1 MLPMRFGAL
10 HSHQWEVRSRMR
22 RMPAALRVLR
32 LHRLA
37 FGITALTVIVTAGS
51 TAASAAFAAEA
62 ANVANREALT
72 ANPGSTIM
80 VTSPQFLS
88 GAQAAALTRS
98 VADSAPGL
106 PMTFTNAAR
115 SDLLN
120 LGYQHGGSQAQTSL
134 LALQGFRQHAQL
146 ASGSWPGP
154 SASGTVPACL
164 PVATAHQ
171 LGVGP
176 GDVITTR
183 DANSG
188 TIVRVRVSCTYTE
201 RRPGSDYWQIDPAGA
216 GTVSRLSGFTTY
228 SPLVTSWPATGWP
241 TAPAGQSWLAIP
253 NFAAM
258 TAGNLAG
265 LSQSLGASL
274 GGLTNSANSDL
285 QVSTN
290 LPALLSDQAV
300 ALEVARSQLLIGQ
313 LILLVIAGATL
324 AVVVQLLASQRAG
337 EPSLLQARGAT
348 RRQLARRGATEAAL
362 VAIPAAVVGPFL
374 GISIVPLVS
383 RLHLAGTGELRLPAS
398 SPLTAW
404 LAGIAVAAGCALIIA
419 LPWLRRPESPIS
431 QRAAKG
437 RPRSV
442 RTVLSAGVDLA
453 LVLLAILA
461 GWQLA
466 HFAAPVSTGVSGA
479 IGVDPVLAAAPVLA
493 LAAGTLIMLRLL
505 PLLIRLTD
513 TLAARGR
520 GITVPAAAWM
530 VGRRALRQAGPA
542 LLAVLAVA
550 TCVISLAE
558 VSSWQRSIRDQAAF
572 AVGADARIVLPS
584 AAPLSIGQV
593 GNITSARGVLTAT
606 PVIRTTA
613 TLVNGDGVTVL
624 GLNGP
629 QAQRVVPLR
638 KDLAIYP
645 AGDPFGPISGSPGL
659 AGEALPGRPTVLQV
673 LARLTGPSISG
684 AELTVQLTD
693 AADIGYDLAAG
704 PLPANGSLQRLD
716 VSLSPGDADYPLALT
731 GFSLS
736 YTMPGAGPNRPAA
749 LDLESVSADGPG
761 QAFVPLRS
769 IWPSGHQPTT
779 NINAPGLTGQSS
791 SPPQVSQLRLDG
803 QGAVLRFTT
812 GFGQSPASLT
822 AATNAFGIGP
832 AYGTITV
839 AARTATVLP
848 GIATRAMLAASGAS
862 LGSTI
867 QLTIEGMPIYVR
879 LAGEVAHFP
888 TAGGP
893 GGGLIISQGALQGVI
908 EEGGG
913 LPVPVTEWW
922 VRDSGRL
929 SLGPLPPSSTVVT
942 QSAMLSS
949 LRDQPLSVAPLL
961 ALLGAAAIALLLT
974 GLGFLVGVAAPRE
987 RGRDL
992 AVLDALGA
1000 TPGQL
1005 SRLLCLEQA
1014 MLSVPAAAGGLALGL
1029 LLARLIVP
1037 AVTLTS
1043 GASQPVPSVLV
1054 EVPMLPV
1061 LVIAA
1066 AVAITPVAAAGIS
1079 ILRGTATVARLR
1091 AEEET

>member
-1 MLPMRFGAL
+1 
-10 HSHQWEVRSRMR
+10 MR

-37 FGITALTVIVTAGS
+37 FGITALTVVVTAGS

-62 ANVANREALT
+62 ATVANREALT
-72 ANPGSTIM
+72 ANPGSTIL
-80 VTSPQFLS
+80 VTSTQFLP

-106 PMTFTNAAR
+106 PMAFTNATK

-120 LGYQHGGSQAQTSL
+120 LGNERGSQTQTSL

-146 ASGSWPGP
+146 ASGSWPGT
-154 SASGTVPACL
+154 SASGIVPACL

-171 LGVGP
+171 LAVVP
-176 GDVITTR
+176 GDVLTSR
-183 DANSG
+183 DASSG
-188 TIVRVRVSCTYTE
+188 TIVRIRVSCTYTE
-201 RRPGSDYWQIDPAGA
+201 RQPASDYWQIDPLGMGA
-216 GTVSRLSGFTTY
+216 VSRVSGFTTY
-228 SPLVTSWPATGWP
+228 SPMVTSWPATGWP
-241 TAPAGQSWLAIP
+241 TAPSSESWLAIP

-265 LSQSLGASL
+265 LSQSVGALL
-274 GGLTNSANSDL
+274 GGLTNSASSDL

-290 LPALLSDQAV
+290 LPALLSGQAV
-300 ALEVARSQLLIGQ
+300 ALEVARSQLLIGL

-324 AVVVQLLASQRAG
+324 TVVVQLLASQRAG

-362 VAIPAAVVGPFL
+362 VALPAAVVGPLL
-374 GISIVPLVS
+374 GTSIVPLVS
-383 RLHLAGTGELRLPAS
+383 RLHLAGTGALRLPAG

-404 LAGIAVAAGCALIIA
+404 VAGIVVAAGCALIIA
-419 LPWLRRPESPIS
+419 LPWLRRPESPIT
-431 QRAAKG
+431 QRAARG
-437 RPRSV
+437 RPRSAS
-442 RTVLSAGVDLA
+442 TILSAGADVA
-453 LVLLAILA
+453 LVLLAIVA

-466 HFAAPVSTGVSGA
+466 HYAAPVSTGVSGA
-479 IGVDPVLAAAPVLA
+479 IGVDPVLVAAPVLA

-513 TLAARGR
+513 TLAAQGR

-593 GNITSARGVLTAT
+593 GNITAARGVMTAT

-613 TLVNGDGVTVL
+613 SLVNGDGVTVL
-624 GLNGP
+624 GMNGA
-629 QAQRVVPLR
+629 QARQIVTLR
-638 KDLAIYP
+638 KDLVISP
-645 AGDPFGPISGSPGL
+645 AGNPFGPIGGSPGPT
-659 AGEALPGRPTVLQV
+659 GEQLPGRPTVLQV
-673 LARLTGPSISG
+673 LARLTGPGISG
-684 AELTVQLTD
+684 AVLTIELTD
-693 AADIGYDLAAG
+693 AAGIGYDLPAG

-716 VSLSPGDADYPLALT
+716 VSLSPGDADYPLSLT

-736 YTMPGAGPNRPAA
+736 YTMPGAGPNRSAA

-761 QAFVPLRS
+761 QSFVPLRS

-779 NINAPGLTGQSS
+779 NVSAPGLGGQSS
-791 SPPQVSQLRLDG
+791 SPPGVSQLQLAG
-803 QGAVLRFTT
+803 QGAVLRFRT
-812 GFGQSPASLT
+812 GFGLSPASLT
-822 AATNAFGIGP
+822 AATNSFGVGP

-848 GIATRAMLAASGAS
+848 AIATSTMLAASGAS
-862 LGSTI
+862 LGSTV
-867 QLTIEGMPIYVR
+867 QLTIEGTPIYVR
-879 LAGEVAHFP
+879 LAGEVARFP
-888 TAGGP
+888 TADGP
-893 GGGLIISQGALQGVI
+893 AGGLIVSQPALQGII
-908 EEGGG
+908 EEDGG
-913 LPVPVTEWW
+913 LPVAVTEWW

-942 QSAMLSS
+942 QAGELSS
-949 LRDQPLSVAPLL
+949 LRDEPLSVAPLL

-974 GLGFLVGVAAPRE
+974 GLGFLVSVTAPRE

-1005 SRLLCLEQA
+1005 TRLLCLEQA

-1043 GASQPVPSVLV
+1043 GAGQPVPSVLV
-1054 EVPMLPV
+1054 EVPMVPAL
-1061 LVIAA
+1061 LIAA

-1091 AEEET
+1091 AEEEA

>member
-1 MLPMRFGAL
+1 
-10 HSHQWEVRSRMR
+10 MR

-32 LHRLA
+32 MHRLA
-37 FGITALTVIVTAGS
+37 FGITALTVVVTAGS
-51 TAASAAFAAEA
+51 TAAAAAFGAEA
-62 ANVANREALT
+62 ATVANREALT

-80 VTSPQFLS
+80 VTSTQFLS

-106 PMTFTNAAR
+106 PMTFTNAAK
-115 SDLLN
+115 SDLLD
-120 LGYQHGGSQAQTSL
+120 LGYEGGSQAQTSL

-154 SASGTVPACL
+154 SASGIVPACL

-171 LGVGP
+171 LAVGL
-176 GDVITTR
+176 GDVVTTR
-183 DANSG
+183 DASSG
-188 TIVRVRVSCTYTE
+188 TIVRIRVSCTYTE
-201 RRPGSDYWQIDPAGA
+201 RQPASDYWQIDPTGT
-216 GTVSRLSGFTTY
+216 GTVSRVSGFITY
-228 SPLVTSWPATGWP
+228 SPMVTNWPATGWP
-241 TAPAGQSWLAIP
+241 TAPAGESWLAIP
-253 NFAAM
+253 DFAAM

-265 LSQSLGASL
+265 LSQSVSAVL
-274 GGLTNSANSDL
+274 GGLTTSASSDL
-285 QVSTN
+285 QASTN
-290 LPALLSDQAV
+290 LPALLSGQAV
-300 ALEVARSQLLIGQ
+300 ALEVARSQLLIGL

-324 AVVVQLLASQRAG
+324 TVVVQLLASQRAG

-348 RRQLARRGATEAAL
+348 RRQLARRGGTEAAL
-362 VAIPAAVVGPFL
+362 VAVPAAVIGPLL
-374 GISIVPLVS
+374 GISIVPLVG
-383 RLHLAGTGELRLPAS
+383 RLHLAGTGALRLPAG

-404 LAGIAVAAGCALIIA
+404 IAGIAVGAGCALIIA
-419 LPWLRRPESPIS
+419 LPWLREPESPIR
-431 QRAAKG
+431 QRADKG

-442 RTVLSAGVDLA
+442 HTALSAGADVA
-453 LVLLAILA
+453 LVLVALLA

-466 HFAAPVSTGVSGA
+466 HYAAPVSTGVSGA
-479 IGVDPVLAAAPVLA
+479 IGVDPVLVAAPVLA

-505 PLLIRLTD
+505 PLLIRLTE
-513 TLAARGR
+513 TLAAGGR
-520 GITVPAAAWM
+520 GITAPAAAWM

-572 AVGADARIVLPS
+572 TVGADARVVLPS

-593 GNITSARGVLTAT
+593 GDITSARGVLTAT

-613 TLVNGDGVTVL
+613 SLVNGDGVTVL
-624 GLNGP
+624 GMNGP
-629 QAQRVVPLR
+629 QARQVVTLR

-659 AGEALPGRPTVLQV
+659 AGEQLPGRPTVLKV
-673 LARLTGPSISG
+673 LARLTGPGISD

-693 AADIGYDLAAG
+693 AAGIGYDLTAG
-704 PLPANGSLQRLD
+704 ALPVNGSLQRLE
-716 VSLSPGDADYPLALT
+716 VSLSPGNADYPLSLT
-731 GFSLS
+731 GFSLN
-736 YTMPGAGPNRPAA
+736 YTMPGAGPDRPAA
-749 LDLESVSADGPG
+749 LTLESVSADGPG
-761 QAFVPLRS
+761 EAFVPLRS
-769 IWPSGHQPTT
+769 IWPSGHQPAT
-779 NINAPGLTGQSS
+779 NISVPGLFGQRS
-791 SPPQVSQLRLDG
+791 SPPRISQLRLVG
-803 QGAVLRFTT
+803 QGAVLRFTS
-812 GFGQSPASLT
+812 GVGVSPASLG
-822 AATNAFGIGP
+822 AASNEFGVGP
-832 AYGTITV
+832 AFGTITV
-839 AARTATVLP
+839 AARTATILP

-862 LGSTI
+862 LGSTVL
-867 QLTIEGMPIYVR
+867 LTIEGMPIRVR

-888 TAGGP
+888 TADGP
-893 GGGLIISQGALQGVI
+893 VGGLIVSQAALQGII
-908 EEGGG
+908 EEAGG

-929 SLGPLPPSSTVVT
+929 SLGPLPPSSAVVT
-942 QSAMLSS
+942 QSAVLDS
-949 LRDQPLSVAPLL
+949 LRDEPLSVAPLL

-974 GLGFLVGVAAPRE
+974 GLGFLVSVSAPRE

-1005 SRLLCLEQA
+1005 TRLLCLEQA

-1043 GASQPVPSVLV
+1043 GASHPIPSVLV
-1054 EVPMLPV
+1054 EVPMVPV
-1061 LVIAA
+1061 LLIAA

-1091 AEEET
+1091 AEEEA

>member
-1 MLPMRFGAL
+1 M
-10 HSHQWEVRSRMR
+10 
-22 RMPAALRVLR
+22 RVLR

-37 FGITALTVIVTAGS
+37 FGITALTVLVTAAA
-51 TAASAAFAAEA
+51 TAASVAFAAEA
-62 ANVANREALT
+62 ATVANRQALT
-72 ANPGSTIM
+72 ANAGSTIL

-88 GAQAAALTRS
+88 GSQAAALTRS

-106 PMTFTNAAR
+106 PMAFTNAAK

-120 LGYQHGGSQAQTSL
+120 LGRGPAGTQAQTSL

-154 SASGTVPACL
+154 PASGIVPACL

-171 LGVGP
+171 LAVVP
-176 GDVITTR
+176 GDVVTTR
-183 DANSG
+183 DASSS
-188 TIVRVRVSCTYTE
+188 TLVHIRVSCTYTE
-201 RRPGSDYWQIDPAGA
+201 RQPGSDYWQIDPQGS
-216 GTVSRLSGFTTY
+216 GTVSRVSGFTTY
-228 SPLVTSWPATGWP
+228 SPMVTRWPATGWP
-241 TAPAGQSWLAIP
+241 EAPSGEAWLAIP
-253 NFAAM
+253 DFAAM

-265 LSQSLGASL
+265 LSQSVSTAL
-274 GGLTNSANSDL
+274 GGLTSAASSDL
-285 QVSTN
+285 QVSTD
-290 LPALLSDQAV
+290 LPALLSGQAA
-300 ALEVARSQLLIGQ
+300 ALEVARSQLLIGL
-313 LILLVIAGATL
+313 LILLVIAGAALT
-324 AVVVQLLASQRAG
+324 VVVQLLASQRAG
-337 EPSLLQARGAT
+337 EPPLLQARGAT
-348 RRQLARRGATEAAL
+348 RSQLARRGATEAAL
-362 VAIPAAVVGPFL
+362 VAIPAAVVGPLL
-374 GISIVPLVS
+374 GTAIVPLVS
-383 RLHLAGTGELRLPAS
+383 RLHLAGTGALRLPAG

-404 LAGIAVAAGCALIIA
+404 LAGIAVAVGCALIIA
-419 LPWLRRPESPIS
+419 LPWLRQPESPIR
-431 QRAAKG
+431 QRAARG

-442 RTVLSAGVDLA
+442 RTALSAGADVA
-453 LVLLAILA
+453 LVLLAVVA

-466 HFAAPVSTGVSGA
+466 HYAAPVSTGVSGA
-479 IGVDPVLAAAPVLA
+479 IGVDPVLVAAPVLA

-513 TLAARGR
+513 TLAARGH

-550 TCVISLAE
+550 TCVISLTE

-572 AVGADARIVLPS
+572 TVGADARIVLPS
-584 AAPLSIGQV
+584 SAPLPIGQV
-593 GNITSARGVLTAT
+593 GSITGARGVLTAT

-613 TLVNGDGVTVL
+613 SLVNGDGVTVL
-624 GLNGP
+624 GMNGA
-629 QAQRVVPLR
+629 QARQVVPLR

-645 AGDPFGPISGSPGL
+645 ATDPFGPISGSPGL
-659 AGEALPGRPTVLQV
+659 AGEQLPGRPTVLQV
-673 LARLTGPSISG
+673 LARLTGSGISG
-684 AELTVQLTD
+684 AELTLQLTD
-693 AADIGYDLAAG
+693 AAGIGYDLAAG
-704 PLPANGSLQRLD
+704 ALPANGSLQRLD
-716 VSLSPGDADYPLALT
+716 VSLSPGDADYPLSLT

-761 QAFVPLRS
+761 RGFVPLRS
-769 IWPSGHQPTT
+769 IWPSVQPPTT
-779 NINAPGLTGQSS
+779 NISAPGLFGQSS
-791 SPPQVSQLRLDG
+791 APPRVSQLRLAG
-803 QGAVLRFTT
+803 QGAVLQFSS

-822 AATNAFGIGP
+822 AATNSFGVGP

-839 AARTATVLP
+839 AAQTTTVLP
-848 GIATRAMLAASGAS
+848 AIATKAMLAASGAR

-867 QLTIEGMPIYVR
+867 QLMIEGMPISVR

-893 GGGLIISQGALQGVI
+893 AGGLVVSQGALQGII
-908 EEGGG
+908 EQAGG

-929 SLGPLPPSSTVVT
+929 SLGPLPPSSTVIT
-942 QSAMLSS
+942 QSAVLSS
-949 LRDQPLSVAPLL
+949 LRDEPLSVAPLL

-974 GLGFLVGVAAPRE
+974 GLGFLVSVAAPRE

-1014 MLSVPAAAGGLALGL
+1014 MLSIPAAVGGLALGL

-1054 EVPMLPV
+1054 EVPMVPV
-1061 LVIAA
+1061 LLIAG
-1066 AVAITPVAAAGIS
+1066 AVAIAPVAAAGIS